1 MSLIGKQSEEERKV
15 NKRKYKRTEGA
26 LERAVLAK
34 RLKRMKAKQ
43 IRLEETV
50 TKAKEELETLGMG
63 HIPMDDNGK
72 ALLKLLKSP
81 KTTKLE
87 FLQLTTGVPIDADS
101 PEDRVNRLVYH
112 AHSMKVTHKM
122 EGRRPFTLQRRF
134 QEEFRNVAMSAEQV
148 SQGALENFFGRLIR
162 EKTFSVKKISQCQ
175 DRSMRSQLSGG
186 SLETLRTLE
195 NTSKYGRGIIPSR
208 SAVQKYNYT
217 VECGAT
223 KKYVVSKETADGS
236 IFRITVSCILIEMLS
251 CNKRLIQKF
260 GCTAADIQNESFKP
274 TVIKLA
280 ATIDG
285 GALTC
290 HKGFIIY
297 GIKFVQKEF
306 VNLILGRP
314 IDYGEEGEEDVD
326 GIQSV
331 RMIQMLG
338 FCQGK
343 DDLVHNK
350 ALATE
355 FFSELHDI
363 EGKNNGYYYMES
375 IDRYFAFTII
385 YIMDMKAIWTVC
397 GSGGGSYHVRF
408 FCNHCPCRPASA
420 SYQICADCSRR
431 ADLAPGKVC
440 RHQPEWTEQLIDE
453 LVQECVQKPSRMLWS
468 HKPPQSDASTQVWRD
483 YVKQVLRK
491 DDGRTMDKTR
501 AQKLA
506 QEWMLEYDMLEVD
519 SSMTTTTSYK
529 WKVMFENLRVRGI
542 DTSSLRDLD
551 NGTPGIPV
559 VGGERYEDILQE
571 ASLID
576 LHISHCTPSSLEEVR
591 LVLKYVMYH
600 GNRLSYAEHV
610 TSNQE
615 RMCTKIENVME
626 CGMHM
631 DNRIGH
637 NQFNK
642 TVKYLV
648 ENATRVVIHDK
659 LERISDVVVRAL
671 SHLPLEAEEAPLSA
685 TYALKY
691 DDKKGEIE
699 PLKII

>member
-1 MSLIGKQSEEERKV
+1 
-15 NKRKYKRTEGA
+15 
-26 LERAVLAK
+26 
-34 RLKRMKAKQ
+34 
-43 IRLEETV
+43 
-50 TKAKEELETLGMG
+50 
-63 HIPMDDNGK
+63 
-72 ALLKLLKSP
+72 
-81 KTTKLE
+81 
-87 FLQLTTGVPIDADS
+87 
-101 PEDRVNRLVYH
+101 
-112 AHSMKVTHKM
+112 
-122 EGRRPFTLQRRF
+122 
-134 QEEFRNVAMSAEQV
+134 
-148 SQGALENFFGRLIR
+148 
-162 EKTFSVKKISQCQ
+162 
-175 DRSMRSQLSGG
+175 
-186 SLETLRTLE
+186 
-195 NTSKYGRGIIPSR
+195 
-208 SAVQKYNYT
+208 
-217 VECGAT
+217 
-223 KKYVVSKETADGS
+223 
-236 IFRITVSCILIEMLS
+236 
-251 CNKRLIQKF
+251 
-260 GCTAADIQNESFKP
+260 
-274 TVIKLA
+274 
-280 ATIDG
+280 
-285 GALTC
+285 
-290 HKGFIIY
+290 
-297 GIKFVQKEF
+297 
-306 VNLILGRP
+306 
-314 IDYGEEGEEDVD
+314 
-326 GIQSV
+326 
-331 RMIQMLG
+331 
-338 FCQGK
+338 
-343 DDLVHNK
+343 
-350 ALATE
+350 
-355 FFSELHDI
+355 
-363 EGKNNGYYYMES
+363 
-375 IDRYFAFTII
+375 
-385 YIMDMKAIWTVC
+385 
-397 GSGGGSYHVRF
+397 
-408 FCNHCPCRPASA
+408 
-420 SYQICADCSRR
+420 
-431 ADLAPGKVC
+431 
-440 RHQPEWTEQLIDE
+440 
-453 LVQECVQKPSRMLWS
+453 MLWN

-576 LHISHCTPSSLEEVR
+576 LHISQCTPSSLEEVR

-600 GNRLSYAEHV
+600 GNRLAYAEHI

-699 PLKII
+699 PLKLSNVRLQLVMKVDVYRMVCGIVFEGKANAEDEIHKEMNLCRLYNDMMKQLRSTKTFDEARLQILQDTMDDYCDAYIERHGNRDIFNYLHVIQAGHIRHQIRRFGNLFRYANVGFEAYIGTIRSYLTRRTQNGGNRGKKGDTKSTSARSAKRFAIRTSVNTIQTLSQDDDPLWYDNIVKVGREQLNEDRHAAVPVDDEH